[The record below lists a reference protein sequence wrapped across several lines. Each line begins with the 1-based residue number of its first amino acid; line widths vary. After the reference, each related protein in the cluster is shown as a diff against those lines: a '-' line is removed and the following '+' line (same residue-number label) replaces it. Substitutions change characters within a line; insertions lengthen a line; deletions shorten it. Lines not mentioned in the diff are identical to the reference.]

1 MYNIIVMKHK
11 VRQVTDSYKKINK
24 WLMCACTCSVSEINC
39 KQESDNRKSHNRVVH
54 VHNTVLPM
62 MAILITTS
70 GSTVS
75 STAAT
80 SVDFPIVLGLKVILK
95 QLQRTK

>member
-1 MYNIIVMKHK
+1 MKHE

-24 WLMCACTCSVSEINC
+24 WLMYASTCSVSEINC

-54 VHNTVLPM
+54 VHNMVLPM
-62 MAILITTS
+62 ITILITTS
-70 GSTVS
+70 DSTVS

-80 SVDFPIVLGLKVILK
+80 SVDLPIVLGLKVILK